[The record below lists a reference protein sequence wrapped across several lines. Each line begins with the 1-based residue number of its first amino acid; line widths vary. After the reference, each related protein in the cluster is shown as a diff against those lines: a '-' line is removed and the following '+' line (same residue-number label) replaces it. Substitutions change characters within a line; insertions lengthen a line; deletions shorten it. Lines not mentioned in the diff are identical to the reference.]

1 MSTNENNDNAKN
13 EDVPMDNK
21 NDNNESNVIDLE
33 SLTEK
38 LKEEA
43 KKWLHMSK
51 SYKQNRYYRDEKEGY
66 LISKIWLRKW
76 KEYVNYTD
84 IKDADSYRYKA
95 GKEYKIDPN
104 LHPGPIT
111 NNLILSDRS
120 CYYND
125 GNDEDIE
132 NQVVRHDIDQNNE
145 LRIITEE
152 MYKFLLE
159 RYEGG
164 PTIIKPMIEEETKY
178 NRRKVFE
185 VYYSKFSL
193 LPVPTKDQVKKYL
206 QDEHTSNVNFADVKP
221 IYIRKHKTLTQLK
234 EKILNSV
241 ITEVFANCDDIIKLQ
256 KENKI
261 TVDNF
266 RLFRFSGEFKRE
278 NLLEFIKNSSEKINK
293 DEQISNEGLLYLE
306 YLKNIVVNEI
316 DAEDTD
322 TIVVEFNFSDNS
334 NVEEFEKNWLIDVP
348 KIEFK
353 KTKCDWCSVVKH
365 HRICC
370 PCKDVWYCSET
381 CKVRDSNYHE
391 NNCKKRFEVQDNS
404 NLTYTPNSKKGLV
417 GLQNLGNTCFMN
429 TSLQCLAN
437 CIELSEYFLQN
448 FYKKDINSDNPIG
461 TQGALATSYA
471 KLLKELYYGESS
483 SVAPRQFK
491 QAIATFQSM
500 FTGYAQHDTQEFLN
514 FLLDGLHE
522 DLNLVKKKPFVPKYE
537 ESDKND
543 DILAEHAWKSHLRR
557 NQSALVDLFYG
568 QFKQT
573 TTCNC
578 SNVAKTF
585 DPYLSLSLPLVNR
598 VQPYEVVCFFIFY
611 DLSLTPIQITL
622 KFNTK
627 TNIMALRNKVS
638 KMMNINPMSFYVCKM
653 DPNGL
658 IDIILNTKSPLFKN
672 AATSHSNEKPYFLFQ
687 INPQVFMKSNF
698 YIEKE
703 YNTDYPNMMKYLS
716 ENSSKFFEIM
726 ETIDEKDETS
736 DTLETENY
744 YSTSNYFNR
753 TKEKAVIKYNTDLN
767 HGFDNTFLTVQTF
780 MFYST
785 TVTTDFPTR
794 GRLVF
799 PRLMPINKKSTAKE
813 LFKMY
818 FDYFYP
824 LIKSKL
830 IDEMEGKP
838 QPMSENNRSSMA
850 STYAEYKV
858 LKEDMKRELI
868 ENKDALFDYYFSDY
882 DSSSSS
888 DKNCYF
894 DIKNIPFRIHFN
906 SFIHKYIQGDKNI
919 FNGESIKNNNSEHSH
934 SSSNIDGYV
943 LLPID
948 NTLIEDLTAKIPKN
962 SNETDI
968 DNSFLYMSESNKHY
982 SNLNNRDFVLLINWN
997 PAYFNYVK
1005 KLNDK
1010 QDFDF
1015 QHTKKLKDSV
1025 DLEECFKQF
1034 CKEEI
1039 LEEENKWYCPS
1050 CKEHVR
1056 AKVHYEIYSTPPIL
1070 IVHLKRFKANHKI
1083 DTFIDYPVND
1093 LDMGKY
1099 IIGPKKHKNNKY
1111 DLFAVAHHYG
1121 GMGGGHYV
1129 ASAKNPFNNKWYNF
1143 NDSSVSSD
1151 REDSVVAS
1159 SGYVLFYRHQN
1170 IKELVN
1176 FEEIYNKKFIDYE
1189 EDILKLEGKSTNK

>member
-1 MSTNENNDNAKN
+1 MSSGEPDVSMNNK
-13 EDVPMDNK
+13 EDD
-21 NDNNESNVIDLE
+21 NVIDIDK
-33 SLTEK
+33 LTEK

-43 KKWLHMSK
+43 KKWLNMSK
-51 SYKQNRYYRDEKEGY
+51 SYKQNRFYRDEKEGY
-66 LISKIWLRKW
+66 LLSKVWLRRW
-76 KEYVNYTD
+76 KEYVNYSHV
-84 IKDADSYRYKA
+84 KDADSYKYRS
-95 GKEYKIDPN
+95 GKDYKIDPN

-111 NNLILSDRS
+111 NNLILADRVS
-120 CYYND
+120 YYND
-125 GNDEDIE
+125 GNDEDVE

-145 LRIITEE
+145 LRIVTEE
-152 MYKFLLE
+152 MYKFLFE
-159 RYEGG
+159 RYGGG

-178 NRRKVFE
+178 NKRKVFE
-185 VYYSKFSL
+185 VYYSKFNL
-193 LPVPTKDQVKKYL
+193 LIVPTKDQLIKYL
-206 QDEHTSNVNFADVKP
+206 EDEHATSVNFPDVKP
-221 IYIRKHKTLTQLK
+221 IYIRKSKTLDQLK
-234 EKILNSV
+234 EKMLKSV
-241 ITEVFANCDDIIKLQ
+241 LPEVFANSDEVMNVY

-261 TVDNF
+261 TIGNF
-266 RLFRFSGEFKRE
+266 RLFRFSGTFKRE
-278 NLLEFIKNSSEKINK
+278 NLQEFIKESAEKINK
-293 DEQISNEGLLYLE
+293 GIQVSNDNLLYLE
-306 YLKNIVVNEI
+306 YLAGINLNDM

-322 TIVVEFNFSDNS
+322 TIVVEFNFTDK
-334 NVEEFEKNWLIDVP
+334 EKTDEFDKNWLIDVP

-353 KTKCDWCSVVKH
+353 KTKCDWCSVIKF
-365 HRICC
+365 HRLCC
-370 PCKDVWYCSET
+370 VCKEVWYCSET

-391 NNCKKRFEVQDNS
+391 NNCKKRFEVQDN
-404 NLTYTPNSKKGLV
+404 NVMTYTQNSKRGLV

-448 FYKKDINSDNPIG
+448 HYKKDINSDNPIG

-522 DLNLVKKKPFVPKYE
+522 DLNLVKKKPFVPKNE
-537 ESDKND
+537 DSEKSDD
-543 DILAEHAWKSHLRR
+543 ELAEHAWKSHLRR
-557 NQSALVDLFYG
+557 NQSTLIDLFYG

-578 SNVAKTF
+578 SNVSKTF

-598 VQPYEVVCFFIFY
+598 VQPYEVICFFIFY

-653 DPNGL
+653 DQNGL
-658 IDIILNTKSPLFKN
+658 IDIILNTKHPLYKN
-672 AATSHSNEKPYFLFQ
+672 SASIHSNEKPYFLFQ
-687 INPQVFMKSNF
+687 INPELFKRSKF
-698 YIEKE
+698 YLERE
-703 YNTDYPNMMKYLS
+703 YNTDYANMMKYLND
-716 ENSSKFFEIM
+716 NSSKYFEIM
-726 ETIDEKDETS
+726 ESIDEKDESS
-736 DTLETENY
+736 DTIETENY
-744 YSTSNYFNR
+744 YSTSNYYGR

-767 HGFDNTFLTVQTF
+767 HGFDNDFLTVQTF
-780 MFYST
+780 MYYST
-785 TVTTDFPTR
+785 TISTDFPART
-794 GRLVF
+794 RLVF
-799 PRLMPINKKSTAKE
+799 PRLLPINKKSTAKE
-813 LFKMY
+813 IFKMY

-830 IDEMEGKP
+830 LDEMDGKT
-838 QPMSENNRSSMA
+838 QTISENNRSSMA

-858 LKEDMKRELI
+858 LKEDIKRELI
-868 ENKDALFDYYFSDY
+868 ENKDELFDYYYKDY

-894 DIKNIPFRIHFN
+894 ENKNIPFRVHFN
-906 SFIHKYIQGDKNI
+906 SFIHKYSHGEKNI
-919 FNGESIKNNNSEHSH
+919 FNGEQIKSSSNEQSYSVN
-934 SSSNIDGYV
+934 SSNIDGYV

-948 NTLIEDLTAKIPKN
+948 ETDIESITSKIAKN
-962 SNETDI
+962 SNNRDI
-968 DNSFLYMSESNKHY
+968 DNSFLYMNDSNKHY
-982 SNLNNRDFVLLINWN
+982 SNLNNRDFVFLINWN
-997 PAYFNYVK
+997 PAYFNYIK

-1015 QHTKKLKDSV
+1015 QHTKKLKDSI

-1039 LEEENKWYCPS
+1039 LEEDNKWYCPS

-1070 IVHLKRFKANHKI
+1070 IIHLKRFKANNKI

-1099 IIGPKKHKNNKY
+1099 IIGPKKHQNNKY

-1170 IKELVN
+1170 IKDLVK
-1176 FEEIYNKKFIDYE
+1176 FDEIYNKKFINYE
-1189 EDILKLEGKSTNK
+1189 DDIAKLEEKSLNK